1 MSIRLCDMEL
11 YAFRSFVS
19 PEHVEF
25 PSRPGLYLLGGR
37 NEVEP
42 LVGANGTGKSSLW
55 GALCWALYDR
65 YPNGLRS
72 TSMATWDAGH
82 SPGVTCALEVDGV
95 PHTVTRTWKPNK
107 LLLDGEPT
115 DQEVV
120 ENLIQCDM
128 SQFLHSVYIGQ
139 GAKTFLDY
147 SSMERASFIST
158 LLNLDVWD
166 RARDHAS
173 KTSNTAAKQRERF
186 DKEVERLNGSIDALR
201 SMSLQE
207 QIDKFE
213 EDRKSEEEQVRVRL
227 NRLNSDIAKLDSI
240 ESENR
245 SKNKGLQKQVK
256 DKQQEVEE
264 LQRALSDESRR
275 HKEALS
281 KAAVA
286 RNEHEKAVKDFDLVN
301 KEVKCP
307 TCGSDLLGGR
317 HVDIRKEIE
326 KQMFQLAAQYRI
338 LDKER
343 KELAITVRELEES
356 LQEVRA
362 EYESAS
368 RTLATQTADARAARV
383 SRAPIVSERDVTER
397 KLREL
402 ETRTNP
408 FEMRDR
414 ERRKDLGKHYRRR
427 GREMEARDTFG
438 REAAMSSFWSKG
450 FGQIRLEMIGEV
462 MKRLENECAVNL
474 TDLGLP
480 EWHVEFSLD
489 RENKS
494 GTVTKGFHAMV
505 HSPHNEG
512 PVPFEAWSGGE
523 AQRLRLAVAMG
534 LSDMVQDFTSS
545 QWNFEVWDEPCTW
558 LSTDGIVM
566 LLDALKER
574 ARRTS
579 KVVWLVDHRSLNAG
593 SFDGVATVVKDEH
606 GSQFL
611 WEE

>member
-11 YAFRSFVS
+11 YAFRSFMS

-82 SPGVTCALEVDGV
+82 SPGVICALEVDGI

-107 LLLDGEPT
+107 LLLDGEVT

-128 SQFLHSVYIGQ
+128 AQFLHSVYIGQ

-173 KTSNTAAKQRERF
+173 KTSNAAAKHWEKF

-213 EDRKSEEEQVRVRL
+213 EDRKAEENQVRLRL

-240 ESENR
+240 ESTSR
-245 SKNKGLQKQVK
+245 SKNESLQKQVTE
-256 DKQQEVEE
+256 KQQEVEE

-286 RNEHEKAVKDFDLVN
+286 RNEHEKAVKDFELVS
-301 KEVKCP
+301 KGMKCP

-326 KQMFQLAAQYRI
+326 KQMSQFSSQYRI

-343 KELAITVRELEES
+343 KELAENVRELES
-356 LQEVRA
+356 ALQEVRT

-368 RTLATQTADARAARV
+368 RTLATQTADARSARV
-383 SRAPIVSERDVTER
+383 ARAPIVSERDVTER

-427 GREMEARDTFG
+427 SREIEARDTFG

-480 EWHVEFSLD
+480 DWHVQFTLD
-489 RENKS
+489 KENVS
-494 GTVTKGFHAMV
+494 GTVTRGFHAFV
-505 HSPHNEG
+505 HSPYNDG
-512 PVPFEAWSGGE
+512 PVPFNCWSGGE
-523 AQRLRLAVAMG
+523 SQRLRLAVAMG
-534 LSDMVQDFTSS
+534 LADLVQDFSGSS
-545 QWNFEVWDEPCTW
+545 WNLEIWDEPCQW
-558 LSTDGIVM
+558 LSQDGISS
-566 LLDALKER
+566 LLSALKQR
-574 ARRTS
+574 SLRTG
-579 KVVWLVDHRSLNAG
+579 KVVWIVDHRSLHFG
-593 SFDGVATVVKDEH
+593 GFDGVAMAVKDEH
-606 GSQFL
+606 GSTIE
-611 WEE
+611 WE